1 MKNLGKNINYSLLK
15 SYNGGIAMN
24 SDNKLHLFMD
34 ETSAPYE
41 EGKNPYPR
49 TKKDDEFDDY
59 IIAKLHLV
67 TKEEEKKINNQNH
80 LFK

>member
-1 MKNLGKNINYSLLK
+1 
-15 SYNGGIAMN
+15 MN
-24 SDNKLHLFMD
+24 SDNKLHLFVD

-49 TKKDDEFDDY
+49 TKKDDEFDGY

-67 TKEEEKKINNQNH
+67 TKEEEEKINNQNH